1 MTTLEKRNLS
11 IVALDL
17 KAQEEIT
24 LNFEIITTM
33 TFDEL
38 EDFMLRELESK
49 HNTLI
54 EFLEFTLN

>member
-49 HNTLI
+49 YNTLI